1 MIVGGLTKTWKKYG
15 AVACTMLIVC
25 VVLAVAAAMARGP
38 YLLVNI
44 IITGCMLSLVAM
56 GLALVFGVMNIGMFA
71 HGEMF
76 MIGTLVAYYTVSP
89 FQMLLYDDPPGTM
102 VYLAPLLAIA
112 AAGLAGFLVGCLVE
126 LFLFKPLRK
135 RTKSNWVMN
144 SFLLTVGLGIILVN
158 GHQILFG
165 ANYKGITRYLPGAPF
180 DIMGVYVSPDRVAA
194 VVISV
199 LVVICFWMFMTRT
212 RIGTAIRAVS
222 QDETGALMVGIDLP
236 LIFTLTMALSCSMA
250 AVAGATLHFMYPSYP
265 TVGLEPTY
273 LSWFVVILVG
283 LGNTTGAMI
292 GAFMVA
298 LFKVLTIEFVGSGWD
313 HVVPTALIMLIL
325 IFKPSG
331 IFGSSVRSKVDQ

>member
-1 MIVGGLTKTWKKYG
+1 MTGFKKIWKKYG
-15 AVACTMLIVC
+15 AVACSMLLIC
-25 VVLAVAAAMARGP
+25 VLLAVGASILRGP
-38 YLLVNI
+38 YLLVNV

-76 MIGTLVAYYTVSP
+76 MIGTLVAFYTVSP
-89 FQMLLYDDPPGTM
+89 FQGLLTADDPGAM
-102 VYLAPLLAIA
+102 VYAAPLLAILA
-112 AAGLAGFLVGCLVE
+112 AAVAGFIIGCLVE
-126 LFLFKPLRK
+126 MMLFRPLRQ

-165 ANYKGITRYLPGAPF
+165 ANYKAITRYLPGAPL

-194 VVISV
+194 VIISFVI
-199 LVVICFWMFMTRT
+199 VVCFWWFMTRT
-212 RIGTAIRAVS
+212 RVGTAIRAVS

-236 LIFTLTMALSCSMA
+236 MIFTLTMALSCSMA
-250 AVAGATLHFMYPSYP
+250 AVAGASLHFMYPSYP

-298 LFKVLTIEFVGSGWD
+298 LFKVLTVEFVGSGWD
-313 HVVPTALIMLIL
+313 NVVPTALIMLIL

-331 IFGSSVRSKVDQ
+331 IFGSTVRSKVDQ

>member
-1 MIVGGLTKTWKKYG
+1 VIVKKLIATWKKLG
-15 AVACTMLIVC
+15 TVACVMLIVC
-25 VVLAVAAAMARGP
+25 VVAAIGAAFMRGP
-38 YLLVNI
+38 YLLVNV
-44 IITGCMLSLVAM
+44 ITAGCMLSLVAM

-89 FQMLLYDDPPGTM
+89 FQNLLYEDHPGKM
-102 VYLAPLLAIA
+102 VYLAPILAIVGA
-112 AAGLAGFLVGCLVE
+112 TVAGFIIGCLVE
-126 LFLFKPLRK
+126 ILLFKPLRK
-135 RTKSNWVMN
+135 RTKANWVMN

-158 GHQILFG
+158 GHQILFA
-165 ANYKGITRYLPGAPF
+165 ANYKGITKYLPGAPV
-180 DIMGVYVSPDRVAA
+180 DILGVYVSPDRLGA
-194 VVISV
+194 VIISV
-199 LVVICFWMFMTRT
+199 IVVVAFWQFMTRT
-212 RIGTAIRAVS
+212 RLGTAVRAVS

-313 HVVPTALIMLIL
+313 NVVPTALIMLIL

-331 IFGSSVRSKVDQ
+331 IFGSAVRSKVDQ

>member
-1 MIVGGLTKTWKKYG
+1 MIIQKFKQRWNKLGT
-15 AVACTMLIVC
+15 VACSMLIVC
-25 VVLAVAAAMARGP
+25 LILLVVTTIMRGP
-38 YLLVNI
+38 YLLVNVI
-44 IITGCMLSLVAM
+44 IAGCMLSLVAM

-89 FQMLLYDDPPGTM
+89 FQSLLYEESPGLM
-102 VYLAPLLAIA
+102 AYLAPILGVA
-112 AAGLAGFLVGCLVE
+112 AAAVAGFIVGCLVE
-126 LFLFKPLRK
+126 LLLFKPLRK

-165 ANYKGITRYLPGAPF
+165 ANYKGIAKYIPGSPI
-180 DIMGVYVSPDRVAA
+180 DIFGVYVSPDRIAA
-194 VVISV
+194 VIISFI
-199 LVVICFWMFMTRT
+199 VVICFWIFISKT
-212 RIGTAIRAVS
+212 RIGTSIRAVS

-236 LIFTLTMALSCSMA
+236 LIFTLTMAISCSLA
-250 AVAGATLHFMYPSYP
+250 AVAGATLHFMYPAYP

-313 HVVPTALIMLIL
+313 NVVPTALIMLIL

-331 IFGSSVRSKVDQ
+331 IFGSVVRSKVDQ